1 MSSVERASLVAG
13 TVLDDYRVVRA
24 IGVGGMGCVYE
35 AEHTG
40 LGRRVALKTLNA
52 EYAHD
57 EEVRGRFLREGVAVA
72 RIRHPNIVG
81 VAHVGT
87 AQGVT
92 YLVMDLLEG
101 EDLAARLAREGAL
114 APSYAVEVVLAVTS
128 AIEAA
133 HEAGVIHRDLKPAN
147 VFLERTR
154 REVVPRVLDFGI
166 SKLTDRVGDTTR
178 SVALL
183 GSPHYM
189 SPEQARSS
197 KSVDWRTDQYAL
209 GVILYECLTGQRP
222 FRGDTVFELVYAIT
236 STNPTPP
243 SSLVTLPDGLEAV
256 VLRAMSRELSDRFP
270 TLREFAMA
278 LIPFAPPDSQRRWQQ
293 EFAPPSALD
302 PASAPGVDKHAFI
315 DTLASANREV
325 PSARPAPAAP
335 RANASRFLAA
345 AALGAALVTAGV
357 WSLRQGDAP
366 VRAAASPPP
375 VSPPP
380 APAPARVDPPAPQAV
395 GPTVTA
401 DAGVAVRPAVA
412 PVAAAVA
419 NPPEAPRTTRT
430 RGHRSRRMDPAAARP
445 ADSAGDEFRVR

>member
-1 MSSVERASLVAG
+1 MSTVERASLVAG

-57 EEVRGRFLREGVAVA
+57 EDVRGRFLREGVAVA

-81 VAHVGT
+81 VSHVGT
-87 AQGVT
+87 ASGVT

-222 FRGDTVFELVYAIT
+222 FRGDTIFELVYAIT
-236 STNPTPP
+236 STPPAPP
-243 SSLVTLPDGLEAV
+243 STLATLPEGLEAV
-256 VLRAMSRELSDRFP
+256 VLRAMARELTDRFP
-270 TLREFAMA
+270 SLREFAMA

-293 EFAPPSALD
+293 EFAPPSVLS
-302 PASAPGVDKHAFI
+302 PASAPGVDKHAYI

-325 PSARPAPAAP
+325 PSAPRPAPPP
-335 RANASRFLAA
+335 RAHTARFVLA
-345 AALGAALVTAGV
+345 AALGAALVTVGV
-357 WSLRQGDAP
+357 LGLR
-366 VRAAASPPP
+366 RA
-375 VSPPP
+375 PPP
-380 APAPARVDPPAPQAV
+380 ARAATPAAATPAPPPPARVDPPAPHAV
-395 GPTVTA
+395 VPPVA
-401 DAGVAVRPAVA
+401 PDAGAPPAVA
-412 PVAAAVA
+412 APSPGVTEAAPAEA
-419 NPPEAPRTTRT
+419 APRPTRI
-430 RGHRSRRMDPAAARP
+430 RGHRGRRLDPA
-445 ADSAGDEFRVR
+445 SAPPTAGEGDDFRVR